1 MPLYSP
7 NEPKI
12 GDIIG
17 CSDGDIG
24 VVISTHWKP
33 NNTGYPGNGSFM
45 VEISWSDGG
54 VCIDPWRSQDFNT
67 SEDMF
72 WVISRA

>member
-24 VVISTHWKP
+24 VVISTHWSP
-33 NNTGYPGNGSFM
+33 SSSARPHDSFM
-45 VEISWSDGG
+45 VEISWIAGG
-54 VCIDPWRSQDFNT
+54 VCVDPWRSQDFNT

-72 WVISRA
+72 WIISRA